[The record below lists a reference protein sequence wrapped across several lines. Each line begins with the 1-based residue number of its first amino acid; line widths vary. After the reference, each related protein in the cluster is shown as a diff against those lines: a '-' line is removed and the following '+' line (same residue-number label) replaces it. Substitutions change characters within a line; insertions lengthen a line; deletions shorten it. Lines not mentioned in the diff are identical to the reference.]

1 MDVWTIYQHKFPNGK
16 SYIGKTSQL
25 PEYRWGANGQG
36 YGDRQPLMKNAIH
49 KYGWDNIER
58 VILED
63 GLTAEEANIKEQ
75 EYIEK
80 FHTYYLDTQG
90 PGYNMTRG
98 GEGGLKNDPNEV
110 ERLYKEGNSTY
121 KIADKLHTDT
131 SRVSQIL
138 RKKGYDL
145 SKNNCKMINQFTLD
159 GEYIA
164 TYESAQE
171 AERQTKIDRKLISG
185 VVRGIAKSS
194 GGFQWRYYNEDDLSG
209 ISSVSRKKGGAKEK
223 KVGQYDMNDNLIRVF
238 NSISEAAKAVDRERS
253 NIRAAA
259 QGKCK
264 SSAGYKWKYIDED
277 NVN

>member
-1 MDVWTIYQHKFPNGK
+1 MDIWTIYQHKFPNGK

-25 PEYRWGANGQG
+25 PEYRWGKDGSNYTEKQV
-36 YGDRQPLMKNAIH
+36 LMHNAIQ
-49 KYGWDNIER
+49 KYGWKNIEHI
-58 VILED
+58 ILEE
-63 GLTAEEANIKEQ
+63 GLTAEEADSKEQ

-80 FHTYYLDTQG
+80 FHTYYLDELG

-98 GEGGLKNDPNEV
+98 GEGGLKIDPNEV

-121 KIADKLHTDT
+121 KIADKLHTD
-131 SRVSQIL
+131 SNRVSQVL

-145 SKNNCKMINQFTLD
+145 SKNNCKMVNQFTLD

-194 GGFQWRYYNEDDLSG
+194 GGFQWKYYNEGDLLG
-209 ISSVSRKKGGAKEK
+209 IPPISRKKGGNPEK
-223 KVGQYDMNDNLIRVF
+223 KIAQYDMNNNLIKVYE
-238 NSISEAAKAVDRERS
+238 SVTAAADAMSRTRA

-259 QGKCK
+259 QGKTQ
-264 SSAGYKWKYIDED
+264 SAAGYKWKFVDED
-277 NVN
+277 